1 MTCAGAMTATSPTR
15 AIASRRRATISHTLD
30 RAVVVGHSRAA
41 MIALTFAVKRHDRVS
56 RVVVFANHYTA
67 LLGEIPEVKSALRGR
82 LSWAGEPR
90 A

>member
-1 MTCAGAMTATSPTR
+1 
-15 AIASRRRATISHTLD
+15 
-30 RAVVVGHSRAA
+30 

>member
-1 MTCAGAMTATSPTR
+1 
-15 AIASRRRATISHTLD
+15 
-30 RAVVVGHSRAA
+30 VVGHSRAA